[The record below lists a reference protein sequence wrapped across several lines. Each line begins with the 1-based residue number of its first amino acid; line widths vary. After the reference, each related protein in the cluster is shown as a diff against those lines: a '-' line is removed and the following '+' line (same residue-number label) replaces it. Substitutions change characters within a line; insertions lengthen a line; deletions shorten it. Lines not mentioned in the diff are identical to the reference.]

1 MDIFAMKKHC
11 ERRWIQPAA
20 LAIPTFGSF
29 LKFFERT
36 LGKAIDKLKNGN
48 DPRPLAVL
56 NFLPEL
62 S

>member
-1 MDIFAMKKHC
+1 MDIFAVKKHC
-11 ERRWIQPAA
+11 ECGWIQPAA
-20 LAIPTFGSF
+20 LAIRTFGSF
-29 LKFFERT
+29 LKFFERP
-36 LGKAIDKLKNGN
+36 LGKTIDKLKDGN